1 MYNSQHCKLKSG
13 IKNGIEVNLNLS
25 LNVIGDSS
33 DKTSF
38 PHNLLSTERQFPR
51 LRKAFVNNLS
61 AIMKLSKTQ
70 LSKMVKI
77 RRFSLPLMMNPK
89 VFIEEIDKI

>member
-1 MYNSQHCKLKSG
+1 MCNSQHCKLKSG

-61 AIMKLSKTQ
+61 ANMKLSKTQ

>member
-1 MYNSQHCKLKSG
+1 MCNPQHCKLKSG
-13 IKNGIEVNLNLS
+13 IKNGTEVNLNLS

-61 AIMKLSKTQ
+61 ANMKLSKT
-70 LSKMVKI
+70 
-77 RRFSLPLMMNPK
+77 
-89 VFIEEIDKI
+89 